1 MSGGE
6 TEMSELQDVGDPPVE
21 DIEAQNSPADE
32 VTDEKSSKGLFGFID
47 LSDVSIVTKLVLGL
61 VTLMIALWII
71 AIVLGIGVLV
81 GETVVRTAGAI
92 AIVVGLIVAKLQY
105 FDIESTDCK

>member
-1 MSGGE
+1 MA
-6 TEMSELQDVGDPPVE
+6 ELQDVGDPPVE

-32 VTDEKSSKGLFGFID
+32 VADEKSSKGLFGFID
-47 LSDVSIVTKLVLGL
+47 LSDVSIVTKIVLGL
-61 VTLMIALWII
+61 VALMIALWII

-81 GETVVRTAGAI
+81 GETVVRTAGGI

-105 FDIESTDCK
+105 FDIESTDCKYQIIWK